1 MLGEEVM
8 MMILIVQMM
17 DMALGIM
24 VRIIM
29 LRKKVQNPLGEPLVV
44 VNLQAEILS
53 FLEGMQH
60 QVITLEDMIP
70 GNILPILT
78 FLDILEVM
86 GMMEVLHQD
95 TLALIGIQET
105 GFHSIFLTLILD
117 PSHHHFLNSLA

>member
-24 VRIIM
+24 VRINM

-44 VNLQAEILS
+44 VTLQAETLS
-53 FLEGMQH
+53 FLVEMQH
-60 QVITLEDMIP
+60 QGTILEDMIL

-86 GMMEVLHQD
+86 EMVEEILQAILVL
-95 TLALIGIQET
+95 IEIQGT
-105 GFHSIFLTLILD
+105 G
-117 PSHHHFLNSLA
+117 